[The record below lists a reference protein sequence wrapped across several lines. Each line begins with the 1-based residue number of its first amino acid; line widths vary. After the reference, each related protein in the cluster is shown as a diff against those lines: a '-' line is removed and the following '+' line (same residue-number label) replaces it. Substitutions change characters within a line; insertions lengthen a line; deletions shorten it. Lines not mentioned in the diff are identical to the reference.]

1 MKRILGYVILY
12 SIVILISASAACVGV
27 LASIIKEKHPDYF
40 TLNVFEMILVF
51 LVAILVSTWLH
62 ELVHMLAFKGNG
74 LGIRMFYVFPI
85 LFVREKNNIRIRFA
99 INAQVGVGGVVLNRL
114 PVIKNEDEFKTVN
127 RKISNSL
134 LAAPL
139 FSAIVGLLSLLLAIC
154 GASKIQPDFRSL
166 FFFFFSAM
174 FLCAVYINVT
184 SLLSLG
190 SLVGDYAGARK
201 FRKNK
206 EYALIQIYNDFLLQE
221 RELKE
226 QFRKKERWLFDEM
239 ATYMYENKSE
249 GVLTSGKLLLADA
262 ILYEALLVPDQVFC
276 DKVSE
281 VANYVDNHIEEYEK
295 WLQFGAYTMFFCHL
309 MMFMSAQ
316 GRRERAIELWEKY
329 GEKIRETK
337 EGKYSKAQVA
347 LFLYNV
353 PSELLLSNETISISS
368 LDSLFGKVDG
378 YYEDELLL
386 NKRAMEK

>member
-99 INAQVGVGGVVLNRL
+99 INAQVGIGGVVLNRL

-154 GASKIQPDFRSL
+154 GTSKIQPDFRSL

-239 ATYMYENKSE
+239 ATYMYENKPE